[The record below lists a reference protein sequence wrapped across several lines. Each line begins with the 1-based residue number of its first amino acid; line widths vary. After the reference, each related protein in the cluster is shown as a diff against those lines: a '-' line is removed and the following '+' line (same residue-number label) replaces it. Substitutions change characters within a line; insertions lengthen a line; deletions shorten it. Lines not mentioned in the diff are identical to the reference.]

1 MELGKQI
8 RKYRNEKS
16 LSQDA
21 LAEKIFVSR
30 QTISNWENDKSYPDV
45 NSLVLLSQVFEV
57 SLDQLIKGDVE
68 KMTEQINSSDGR
80 KEFER
85 LSIVFT
91 VLFLAILIT
100 PVPLVHF
107 LSYVGM
113 VIWIIILEAG
123 IFVAYRVEKEK
134 RKFDTQT
141 FREIQAFLEGKS
153 LSEIEKN
160 REKGKRRYQKIFLA
174 IGAGVI
180 ALAVSLFFLW
190 ILGVK
195 PS

>member
-1 MELGKQI
+1 
-8 RKYRNEKS
+8 
-16 LSQDA
+16 
-21 LAEKIFVSR
+21 
-30 QTISNWENDKSYPDV
+30 
-45 NSLVLLSQVFEV
+45 
-57 SLDQLIKGDVE
+57 
-68 KMTEQINSSDGR
+68 MTEQINSSDSR

-85 LSIVFT
+85 LSVAFT

-153 LSEIEKN
+153 LSEIEKTE
-160 REKGKRRYQKIFLA
+160 RKGKDGIRKYFWRSGQE
-174 IGAGVI
+174 
-180 ALAVSLFFLW
+180 
-190 ILGVK
+190 
-195 PS
+195 